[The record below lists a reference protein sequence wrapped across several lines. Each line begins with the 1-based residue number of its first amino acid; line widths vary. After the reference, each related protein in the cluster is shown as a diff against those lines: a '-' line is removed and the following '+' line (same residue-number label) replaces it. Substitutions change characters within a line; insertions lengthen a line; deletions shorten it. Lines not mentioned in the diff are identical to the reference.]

1 MIQQYPALME
11 QPEAARKFYDEFK
24 DVLPQDKF
32 FTDLTFVE
40 HCGSFQYAYLKF
52 LGRSQSSAYRMNTLI
67 RSYFAENQGHVKRL
81 ALFAIF
87 VQELL
92 EDTET
97 MLLGHEYYELMNR
110 FNDSKHRIL
119 HLINVMMSDAL

>member
-1 MIQQYPALME
+1 MRHQFPALME
-11 QPEAARKFYDEFK
+11 QPEAARRFYDEFK
-24 DVLPQDKF
+24 AVLPQDKF

-40 HCGSFQYAYLKF
+40 YCGSFQCAYLKF
-52 LGRSQSSAYRMNTLI
+52 LSHKKSSAYRMNTLI
-67 RSYFAENQGHVKRL
+67 RSYFAENHGHVKRL

-97 MLLGHEYYELMNR
+97 MLLSHEYYELMTR

-119 HLINVMMSDAL
+119 MLVNVMMGDAL

>member
-1 MIQQYPALME
+1 MIHQYPALME

-24 DVLPQDKF
+24 AVLPQDKF

-40 HCGSFQYAYLKF
+40 YCGSFQYAYLKF
-52 LGRSQSSAYRMNTLI
+52 LGHRQSSAYRMNNLI
-67 RSYFAENQGHVKRL
+67 RLYFNENRGYVKRL

-92 EDTET
+92 EDTED
-97 MLLGHEYYELMNR
+97 MLLSHEYYELMDR
-110 FNDSKHRIL
+110 FNDSRYRIL
-119 HLINVMMSDAL
+119 NLVNIMMSDAL